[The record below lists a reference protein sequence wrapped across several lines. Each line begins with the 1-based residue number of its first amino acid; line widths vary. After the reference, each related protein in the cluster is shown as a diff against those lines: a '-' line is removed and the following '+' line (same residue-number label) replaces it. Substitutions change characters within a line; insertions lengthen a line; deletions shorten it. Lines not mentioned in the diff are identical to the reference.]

1 MSPKKPAPAPKPPSG
16 KERAK
21 ITIAFDDKT
30 DAVVRRIVGGERLT
44 GLSDYL
50 AECIRWNEAQ
60 WRKALAIAQER
71 MRPVQLWEVIERL
84 ATIQWEPGEPGRQ
97 AVFRE
102 GFEAWE
108 GEEDELADAVAV
120 LAREHW
126 VMRNHQIATAI
137 RV

>member
-1 MSPKKPAPAPKPPSG
+1 MSPKKAAPKAPSG
-16 KERAK
+16 KERSK
-21 ITIAFDDKT
+21 TNIAFDDKT

-50 AECIRWNEAQ
+50 GECIRWNEAQ
-60 WRKALAIAQER
+60 WRKALEVARER
-71 MRPVQLWEVIERL
+71 LQPVQLWEVISAL
-84 ATIQWEPGEPGRQ
+84 ATLQWEPGEPGRK

-126 VMRNHQIATAI
+126 VLRNQQVVAAI
-137 RV
+137 RQ